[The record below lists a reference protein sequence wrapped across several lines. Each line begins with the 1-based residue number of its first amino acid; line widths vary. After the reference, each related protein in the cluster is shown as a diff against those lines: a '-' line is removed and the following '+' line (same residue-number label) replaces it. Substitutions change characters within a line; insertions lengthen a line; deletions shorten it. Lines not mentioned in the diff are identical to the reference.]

1 MEHINKKVRLNNLWF
16 VFTAA
21 ESSDLWREVG
31 KEGENYG
38 RKNE

>member
-1 MEHINKKVRLNNLWF
+1 

-31 KEGENYG
+31 KEDENYG
-38 RKNE
+38 RKGVWGKGSNSNEEQKPT